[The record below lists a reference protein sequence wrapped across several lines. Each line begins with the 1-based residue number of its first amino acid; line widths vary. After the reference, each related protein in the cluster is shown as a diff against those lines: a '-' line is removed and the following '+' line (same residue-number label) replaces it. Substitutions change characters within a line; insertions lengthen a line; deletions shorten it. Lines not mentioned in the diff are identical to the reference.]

1 MIKASALK
9 PIGCERPV
17 LTTDSQNFNKQN
29 MIIESISG
37 DQELIPQ
44 AVENLAYRMMCMDS
58 VTRDIISE
66 LRALYVQKKESF
78 HICLDYISGDSKKE
92 VIELLRS
99 MYGIIYGVSYCTD
112 CDILSGKIVLSNK
125 AQRFIT
131 GQYMEIATKK
141 VVKDVLNEMETL
153 HGIHYELYNNVKVNT
168 LDGMIKNE
176 FDLVIKDVSDS
187 IVYVIECK
195 SGKNFDDFDKLSRI
209 GKEYGIV
216 PNRLLLIDNY
226 LSEDQ
231 MEIVEYFCDY
241 YVTNLEHDNIKNKLT
256 KMLEN
261 DLKED

>member
-58 VTRDIISE
+58 VIRDIINE

-78 HICLDYISGDSKKE
+78 HICLDHISGDSKKE

-168 LDGMIKNE
+168 LDGMIKNFLE
-176 FDLVIKDVSDS
+176 KITCL
-187 IVYVIECK
+187 
-195 SGKNFDDFDKLSRI
+195 GKKIQFC
-209 GKEYGIV
+209 
-216 PNRLLLIDNY
+216 LLRTSLI
-226 LSEDQ
+226 
-231 MEIVEYFCDY
+231 
-241 YVTNLEHDNIKNKLT
+241 LT
-256 KMLEN
+256 TVLYQFI
-261 DLKED
+261 